1 VSQYTGYTLTG
12 GNSGG
17 VLNAAADYSGFEL
30 ETEFRPVKE
39 LTIDASVG
47 YVHPEY
53 QQIYFPDPVTGSLRN
68 YASSAHFAYVPN
80 WTNHLG
86 VQYEFPGWDF
96 GALILRADYSY
107 QSPKYFGI
115 IDLPTQNPF
124 TDQTQAPPQNL
135 VSARLTLADVPV
147 WGGKAMMETSV
158 FGDNLLNDHYVV
170 QAIDFGPSVGFAVK
184 QYGAPRTFGFD
195 IKVKY

>member
-1 VSQYTGYTLTG
+1 M
-12 GNSGG
+12 
-17 VLNAAADYSGFEL
+17 
-30 ETEFRPVKE
+30 
-39 LTIDASVG
+39 
-47 YVHPEY
+47 
-53 QQIYFPDPVTGSLRN
+53 
-68 YASSAHFAYVPN
+68 PN

-124 TDQTQAPPQNL
+124 AARTQAPPQNL
-135 VSARLTLADVPV
+135 ISARATLADVPV
-147 WGGKAMMETSV
+147 WDGSAMLEASV
-158 FGDNLLNDHYVV
+158 FGDNLLDQHYVV
-170 QAIDFGPSVGFAVK
+170 QAIDFGPSLGFATK
-184 QYGAPRTFGFD
+184 QYGEPRTFGFD